1 MSIDIETARVPGLQA
16 PLAPREMEP
25 RTAEQPGLQERLD
38 ERLRFEALLVDL
50 SAAFVRLPADEV
62 DTYIE
67 QGQRQLVE
75 FLGVERSSFA
85 EYVEGKRHFRVTHSY
100 VVPGFPPFPLTIA
113 DEALPW
119 LTAKV
124 HRGEVV
130 RLRRMPE
137 DFPPEAVEER
147 EHVLRVGV
155 KSNLTI
161 PLKVGGSLVGALTFG
176 SFRTYQDWPDDL
188 VRRLQLVGE
197 IFANALARKRA
208 DFALREREERFRL
221 LANAAPVLVWMSGPD
236 KLCTYFNKPWLDF
249 TGRPLE
255 RELGDGWSEGVHPD
269 DLPRCLDTYVRAFD
283 ARQEFRMEYRLR
295 RSDGEYRWVLD
306 AGVPRFESDGT
317 FDGYLGSCVDITE
330 QKRVEEALRES
341 EARLR
346 HLLESTNA
354 VPWVCDA
361 HSWRFTYVGPQAGK
375 LLGYPADDWYGESFW
390 TDHMHPDDRGWAPA
404 FCRDH
409 AQRDTDYE
417 FDYRMVAA
425 DGRTVWLHD
434 VVNVI
439 QKDGAPALLRG
450 FLIDVTRRKE
460 AEANG
465 QLLRDQLAHVGRVAT
480 MGELAASIAHEINQP
495 LSAIVSNAQTAEC
508 FLAGPNA
515 DLAEVRAA
523 LEDIRS
529 DGQRASEVIGRIRS
543 LLKRDKV
550 VQAALDLNQ
559 VARGVVPLVRD
570 RLARERVV
578 LQLELADDT
587 PPVRGDRVQLQ
598 QVILNLLVNG
608 IEALRGVADGRR
620 RLALRTARM
629 SDRGAVLAVSDS
641 GPGVPAEV
649 RDHLFDPFFTTKPGG
664 MGMGLA
670 ISRSI
675 VQDHGGR
682 IDADNNAAGGATFS
696 FTLPGI

>member
-1 MSIDIETARVPGLQA
+1 MSIDLERARVSGLEA
-16 PLAPREMEP
+16 PFAPREREP
-25 RTAEQPGLQERLD
+25 QTAEPSGLQERLD

-50 SAAFVRLPADEV
+50 SAAFAGLPADEV
-62 DTYIE
+62 DAYIE
-67 QGQRQLVE
+67 QAQRELVE

-85 EYVEGKRHFRVTHSY
+85 EYVEGKQLFRVTHSY
-100 VVPGFPPFPLTIA
+100 VAPGFPPFPLTIA

-147 EHVLRVGV
+147 EHLLRVGV

-161 PLKVGGSLVGALTFG
+161 PLKVGGAVVGALTFG

-188 VRRLQLVGE
+188 VRRLQLAGE

-208 DFALREREERFRL
+208 DFALREREERFGL
-221 LANAAPVLVWMSGPD
+221 LANAAPLMVWMSGPD
-236 KLCTYFNKPWLDF
+236 KRCTYLNQPWLDF

-255 RELGDGWSEGVHPD
+255 RELGNGWSESVHPD
-269 DLPRCLDTYVRAFD
+269 DLPRCLDTYARAFD
-283 ARQEFRMEYRLR
+283 ARQGFRMEYRLR
-295 RSDGEYRWVLD
+295 RFDGEYRWVLD
-306 AGVPRFESDGT
+306 TGVPRFESDGT
-317 FDGYLGSCVDITE
+317 FDGYIGSCLDITDR
-330 QKRVEEALRES
+330 KRGEEALRES

-361 HSWRFTYVGPQAGK
+361 RSWRFTYVGPQAGK

-404 FCRDH
+404 FCHDH

-439 QKDGAPALLRG
+439 RKDGAPALLRG
-450 FLIDVTRRKE
+450 FLIDVTGRKE
-460 AEANG
+460 AEANA
-465 QLLRDQLAHVGRVAT
+465 LRLRDQLAHVGRVAT

-495 LSAIVSNAQTAEC
+495 LSAIVSNAQTAQC
-508 FLAGPNA
+508 FLSGPNA
-515 DLAEVRAA
+515 DLGEVRAA

-608 IEALRGVADGRR
+608 IEALRGVEDGRR
-620 RLALRTARM
+620 RLALRTART
-629 SDRGAVLAVSDS
+629 SGHGAVLAVSDS
-641 GPGVPAEV
+641 GPGVSAEV
-649 RDHLFDPFFTTKPGG
+649 RDHLFDAFFTTKPGG

-682 IDADNNAAGGATFS
+682 IDADNNAEGGATFS
-696 FTLPGI
+696 FTLPGM